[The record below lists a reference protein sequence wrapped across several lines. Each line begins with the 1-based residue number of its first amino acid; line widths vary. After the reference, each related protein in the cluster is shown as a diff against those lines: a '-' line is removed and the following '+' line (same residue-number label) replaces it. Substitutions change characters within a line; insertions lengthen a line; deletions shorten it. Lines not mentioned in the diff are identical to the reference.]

1 MHKPMRTP
9 FARLIR
15 HMATERFSLVIRR
28 QPVSV
33 RMSVKLI
40 ERLDALAGENG
51 LTRSDVIEAL
61 VMMGI
66 VTIAGPERKH
76 GARSCQDEPI

>member
-1 MHKPMRTP
+1 M
-9 FARLIR
+9 AR
-15 HMATERFSLVIRR
+15 ERFSLVIRR

-66 VTIAGPERKH
+66 VTIAGPERKD
-76 GARSCQDEPI
+76 GGTSCQDEPI